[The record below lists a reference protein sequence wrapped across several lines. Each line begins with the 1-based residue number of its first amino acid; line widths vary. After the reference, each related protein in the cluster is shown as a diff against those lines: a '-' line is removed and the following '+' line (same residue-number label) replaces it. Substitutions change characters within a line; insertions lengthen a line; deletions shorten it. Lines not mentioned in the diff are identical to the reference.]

1 MRKRSLICPRG
12 GLTFFLIILLT
23 LTFGCADKERADL
36 ILLNGRIVTMDAGV
50 PEAEALAIVGD
61 TIVAVGTD
69 SSIQTRFV
77 SDNTID
83 CEERTIMPGIVESH
97 GHLLSL
103 GLSFLELKI
112 ENVSTPEEAVA
123 RVRERVAETPP
134 GEWITGWGWD
144 DGAWASSY
152 PDNRELSAISPD
164 NPVFLRGLHGFAG
177 WANERALAAAG
188 ITEETPDPPEGRVQ
202 KDLRTGKPTG
212 ILVNA
217 AQALLTSHIPALSQE
232 RIEEALELAIEEC
245 LKQGLTTIHEARTTG
260 PMLEALRT
268 LNRAGRLKSRIYVMV
283 DWEDEEL
290 LAKTLA
296 GGPEIDPAS
305 FLTVRCIKIF
315 VDGALGSR
323 GAAMLEP
330 YSDAPEERGVIVT
343 DEDDLT
349 RLTIQALERG
359 FQVAVHAIG
368 DRANRITLN
377 AFRRALEAISVSVSV
392 PNAGDHR
399 LRLEHAQVVALDD
412 IPAFAPLD
420 IVLSMQPPHCTSDMP
435 WVEARIGKE
444 RVLGAYAWRSFLD
457 TGVHLTLNSDFPG
470 ETLDPFDGMY
480 AALTRMTP
488 QGEPEGGW
496 FPDQRLTRE
505 EVLRA
510 YTVEA
515 AYSGF
520 EEDIKGRIA
529 PGFLADI
536 IVLSDDILEIP
547 IHNFL
552 GLDVE
557 QVYVGGKRVR

>member
-1 MRKRSLICPRG
+1 MRNRSRMIPITKWR
-12 GLTFFLIILLT
+12 FFLIVILVF
-23 LTFGCADKERADL
+23 TFGCADKERADL
-36 ILLNGRIVTMDAGV
+36 ILFNGHIVTMDESA
-50 PEAEALAIVGD
+50 PEAESLAVVGD
-61 TIVAVGTD
+61 TIAAVGTD
-69 SSIQTRFV
+69 SSIRSRFV
-77 SDNTID
+77 SDNTVD
-83 CEERTIMPGIVESH
+83 CEGRTVMPGIVESH

-103 GLSFLELKI
+103 GLSFLELNI
-112 ENVSTPEEAVA
+112 EGVKTPEEAVA
-123 RVRERVAETPP
+123 LVKERVAETPP

-177 WANERALAAAG
+177 WTNERALAAAG
-188 ITEETPDPPEGRVQ
+188 ITAETPDPPEGSVQ
-202 KDLRTGKPTG
+202 KDPRTGKPTG

-232 RIEEALELAIEEC
+232 RIEKALELAIGEC
-245 LKQGLTTIHEARTTG
+245 LKHGLTTIHEARTTR
-260 PMLEALRT
+260 PMLEAFRT
-268 LNRAGRLKSRIYVMV
+268 LKRTGRLKSRIYVMV
-283 DWEDEEL
+283 DWQDEEL

-305 FLTVRCIKIF
+305 FLSVRCIKIF

-343 DEDDLT
+343 DEDELI

-377 AFRRALEAISVSVSV
+377 AFRRALETV
-392 PNAGDHR
+392 PDAGDHR
-399 LRLEHAQVVALDD
+399 LRLEHAQVVALGD
-412 IPAFAPLD
+412 IPAHEPLD

-444 RVLGAYAWRSFLD
+444 RARGAYAWRSFLD

-496 FPDQRLTRE
+496 FPEQRLTRE

-547 IHNFL
+547 IPDFL

-557 QVYVGGKRVR
+557 QVYVGGKRIR